1 MKLIAVGI
9 CLLSYILCRMA
20 LGRLIR
26 RLSQHKEVS
35 PARSAYV
42 ARTLNIALFLTFFTV
57 AMLTIGI
64 GYGEVSVFFSSVF
77 AVIGIALFA
86 TWSILSNLTASL
98 IIFFA
103 FPYRVGH
110 RIKVVD
116 KDEDIRGVIQSIEP
130 FHVLILRE
138 DGNVVSYPNSL
149 ILQKAVIRLCDAP
162 TSKAEQPESD

>member
-1 MKLIAVGI
+1 MKLIAAGI
-9 CLLSYILCRMA
+9 CLLAYVLCRMA

-26 RLSQHKEVS
+26 RLSHHKEVS

-42 ARTLNIALFLTFFTV
+42 ARTLNIALFLSFFTI

-64 GYGEVSVFFSSVF
+64 GYGEVSVFFSSIF

-116 KDEDIRGVIQSIEP
+116 KDEDIQGVIQSIEP
-130 FHVLILRE
+130 FHVLILR
-138 DGNVVSYPNSL
+138 DRGDVVTYPNNL
-149 ILQKAVIRLCDAP
+149 ILQKAVIRLDDGP
-162 TSKAEQPESD
+162 TDKPEQPESD